1 MSSPFRTGTLATLL
15 LVIALPPAFSQ
26 SATAQD
32 LADEIAVTQLGP
44 DPAQP
49 SEPLSG
55 ESAGPVPVSVL
66 DILTKLAL
74 LVLAVYGVAWGVNIA
89 RRNGFRLGSLT
100 PASQNTR
107 LRECECL
114 RLGATGTLY
123 LVEVDR
129 RSVLVAGSPAGDL
142 SLVLDLSA
150 ANRQPEPARE
160 TREQAPD
167 DTPVPFDS
175 DLQADL
181 DWAERR
187 DALIRALAQQG

>member
-1 MSSPFRTGTLATLL
+1 MCSSLPTGALAALL
-15 LVIALPPAFSQ
+15 LAIALPPAFAQ

-32 LADEIAVTQLGP
+32 LADQIAVTQLGP
-44 DPAQP
+44 DPAKA

-55 ESAGPVPVSVL
+55 ESAEPVPVSVL

-74 LVLAVYGVAWGVNIA
+74 LVLAVYGVAWGLNA
-89 RRNGFRLGSLT
+89 AKRNGFRLGNLT
-100 PASQNTR
+100 PTSQNTR

-114 RLGATGTLY
+114 RLGSTGFLY

-129 RSVLVAGSPAGDL
+129 RSILLAGNPAGDL

-150 ANRQPEPARE
+150 ANRPNEPARE
-160 TREQAPD
+160 TREQSPD
-167 DTPVPFDS
+167 ETPMGLDS